1 MKKALL
7 GLSVATLVLGYAST
21 ANAET
26 SASQTI
32 TGTLNPF
39 VSVSTVE
46 GTTTAVSI
54 NNDGT
59 LSTNLTPGF
68 KFTSNNKNGASAT
81 FTVKV
86 SSSDGSQ
93 FDAIAGTGSS
103 SNGKIILANTSTLP
117 NTAAVRDALNDSPS
131 AANNANVISYNV
143 SFSVDNTNNGNVPV
157 FDSTGNA
164 VTGNVLVKN
173 GTSQVSMNIDKN
185 SVRNNTYSV
194 DDVAGSY
201 QATIYCTSA
210 TL

>member
-1 MKKALL
+1 MKKTVFSFAL
-7 GLSVATLVLGYAST
+7 ATLVLGYAT
-21 ANAET
+21 RANAAT

-39 VSVSTVE
+39 VSVTTVE
-46 GTTTAVSI
+46 GATTAVSV

-86 SSSDGSQ
+86 NTSDGNQ
-93 FDAIAGTGSS
+93 ADAIAGTGNSTD
-103 SNGKIILANTSTLP
+103 GKIVLANAGTLP
-117 NTAAVRDALNDSPS
+117 NAASVLDALSDSP
-131 AANNANVISYNV
+131 AAATNANAISYTV
-143 SFSVDNTNNGNVPV
+143 SFSVDNTTNGSVPV
-157 FDSTGNA
+157 FDNTGNS
-164 VTGNVLVKN
+164 VSGNVLKKN
-173 GTSQVSMNIDKN
+173 GTSQITMNIDK
-185 SVRNNTYSV
+185 SVRTNTYSV

>member
-1 MKKALL
+1 MKKTVFTFALAAL
-7 GLSVATLVLGYAST
+7 ILGYA
-21 ANAET
+21 AAADAAT

-39 VSVSTVE
+39 VSVSTIE
-46 GTTTAVSI
+46 GATTAVSI
-54 NNDGT
+54 NNDGS

-86 SSSDGSQ
+86 NTSDGTQ
-93 FDAIAGTGSS
+93 VDAIAGTGNT
-103 SNGKIILANTSTLP
+103 SNGKIVLSNATTLP
-117 NTAAVRDALNDSPS
+117 VAAAVRDALTDAPTSTT
-131 AANNANVISYNV
+131 NANAISYTV
-143 SFSVDNTNNGNVPV
+143 SFSVDNTNNGGVPV
-157 FDSTGNA
+157 FDNTGNA
-164 VTGNVLVKN
+164 ASGNVLVKN
-173 GTSQVSMNIDKN
+173 GTSQITMNIDKT
-185 SVRNNTYSV
+185 VRTSTYSV

>member
-1 MKKALL
+1 MKKVVFSLAL
-7 GLSVATLVLGYAST
+7 ATLAFGYAAT
-21 ANAET
+21 ANAAT

-46 GTTTAVSI
+46 GATTSISI

-68 KFTSNNKNGASAT
+68 KFTSNNKTGASAT

-86 SSSDGSQ
+86 NTSDGNQ
-93 FDAIAGTGSS
+93 VDAIAGTSNS
-103 SNGKIILANTSTLP
+103 TNGKIVLANASTLP
-117 NTAAVRDALNDSPS
+117 LAASVRDALTDAPTVE
-131 AANNANVISYNV
+131 NNANAISYTV
-143 SFSVDNTNNGNVPV
+143 SFSVDNTNNGDVPL
-157 FDSTGNA
+157 FDTTGNA
-164 VTGNVLVKN
+164 VSGTVLKKN
-173 GTSQVSMNIDKN
+173 GTSQITMNIDK
-185 SVRNNTYSV
+185 SVRTNTYSV